1 MCACMS
7 VFYLVITMRA
17 DSELMVIT
25 KSKNLIEYV
34 FGISEKS
41 PKKFRLN
48 LTNRIINLSLE
59 VLEMLVMA
67 TETMLTLSENE
78 RQKRRNFQHDALAK
92 LRILDALALVAVEQG
107 CILPKQYENLTKL
120 ISECINLT
128 GAWINSDRK
137 RTASMGI

>member
-1 MCACMS
+1 MS

-67 TETMLTLSENE
+67 NETMLTLSENE

-107 CILPKQYENLTKL
+107 CILPKQYET
-120 ISECINLT
+120 
-128 GAWINSDRK
+128 
-137 RTASMGI
+137 